1 MNPAIVIPTFWTDE
15 AHAKGAYDHATYLSE
30 DAPELARC
38 LDSLEQVRGVVRTLV
53 LLVAPREVEAAAR
66 GRVDAILSEHPD
78 LAPMVVGSAEAVR
91 VREAISEIAP
101 TIPGEGI
108 ALRGYGAIRNLGLA
122 VAGILGH
129 DVVVFLDDDELAL
142 DDSFLIDAVYGLGN
156 LTRQG
161 EPIVAKSGYFLNE
174 HGSCYAAEDH
184 AWYDR
189 DWNKAAEFNE
199 WMRHAMTATRISRSN
214 HVCGGCMALHA
225 EAYTRVAFDPY
236 ITRGEDTDYLINMRF
251 YGLDVWF
258 DNRWRVEHRPPRTDV
273 PSTRFAQN
281 VYRWIY
287 ERAKLQ
293 FSASIIGFNRV
304 TPSSLMPYPGKW
316 VSPAVDERAR
326 KTAFRRAIGTN
337 EHAAYLEIWRKGVNE
352 ARAAAQEN
360 RSRYLAFQTW
370 WPSLMEALW
379 DDRELALELLASGI
393 PKVLREMVTPEAT
406 AVIVSGAEAA
416 EALLTMAEPD
426 EAIAEKDVDLEV
438 LSAVDEAVEGVASV
452 VEAEVASKTLADEVA
467 PPLEALKRPEPTDD
481 PDPSAPRAPE
491 SPEPRVVE
499 DSEPSA
505 QPEDAQ

>member
-1 MNPAIVIPTFWTDE
+1 MNPVIVIPTFWTDE
-15 AHAKGAYDHATYLSE
+15 AHATGAYDHATYLS
-30 DAPELARC
+30 DGAPELARC
-38 LDSLEQVRGVVRTLV
+38 LDSLEQVRGVTRTLV

-66 GRVDAILSEHPD
+66 ERVDAILAEHPN
-78 LAPMVVGSAEAVR
+78 LAPMVVGSAEAAR
-91 VREAISEIAP
+91 VRDAISELAP

-108 ALRGYGAIRNLGLA
+108 ALRGYGAIRNLGLC

-129 DVVVFLDDDELAL
+129 DVVAFIDDDELAL
-142 DDSFLIDAVYGLGN
+142 DDSFLVDAVYGLGN

-174 HGSCYAAEDH
+174 NGSCYAAEDN
-184 AWYDR
+184 AWYNR

-273 PSTRFAQN
+273 PSKRFAQN

-293 FSASIIGFNRV
+293 FAATIIGFNRV

-316 VSPAVDERAR
+316 VSPAVDERAK
-326 KTAFRRAIGTN
+326 KTALRRAVGTS
-337 EHAAYLEIWRKGVNE
+337 EHGAYYEIWRRGVDE

-360 RSRYLAFQTW
+360 RTRYLAFQTW

-393 PKVLREMVTPEAT
+393 PKAVRELVTPEET

-416 EALLTMAEPD
+416 EALLSMAEPD

-438 LSAVDEAVEGVASV
+438 LSAVDEAVEEVASV
-452 VEAEVASKTLADEVA
+452 VEAEVASQTLAGDA
-467 PPLEALKRPEPTDD
+467 PEPAASQEP
-481 PDPSAPRAPE
+481 PDAPKP
-491 SPEPRVVE
+491 
-499 DSEPSA
+499 
-505 QPEDAQ
+505 PEDAQ